1 MLDPLH
7 EETREF
13 LAVMGLTDE
22 FTVEMARTVSG
33 RADAETLL
41 TSLTEQNAFVTK
53 LPDGKNFRFHHMMKE
68 CAERTF
74 SPCPPSGRRNISIG
88 SANGMKTHRLYVHA
102 LNAYRRCGNYD
113 ALLRTVGEDAGIL
126 LTSLQPDKMLDIID
140 SCPHDELTA
149 HPTALLVL
157 MRCMFNLG
165 RIPKMLELRGLLTSA
180 ADVPGLPQQTRD
192 NILGECDLIMSF
204 LKL

>member
-74 SPCPPSGRRNISIG
+74 LTLPAERQAEYLDRLGEWYE
-88 SANGMKTHRLYVHA
+88 THRLYVHA

-149 HPTALLVL
+149 HPDSTARSDEMHVQS
-157 MRCMFNLG
+157 RQDTENA
-165 RIPKMLELRGLLTSA
+165 RA
-180 ADVPGLPQQTRD
+180 
-192 NILGECDLIMSF
+192 
-204 LKL
+204 